1 MRLLL
6 VVNPSASSVTARTRI
21 VIQKALSADHRL
33 EVAATTRRGHA
44 TRLAQG
50 AANDGIDVVVVLGG
64 DGTLNEAANGLVGSD
79 TALAALPGGSTNVFA
94 RTLGL
99 PDDPV
104 EATGA
109 LLDAVEA
116 ASIHRVGLG
125 SVNGRHFL
133 FHAGIGFDA
142 AVVEQVERRGGLL
155 KRFAGHPLFVAASID
170 TWVRHY
176 DHRRPTFRVAVG
188 DESEGDEGADDRQG
202 TPSVFTVCLNT
213 DPYTYLGTRGLSL
226 APDATLDRPLSLVS
240 FRDLRL
246 GTVATTLAGAAG
258 LRAAAGRSPSVT
270 TVDDVEVATI
280 TASRPV
286 PLQVDGDH
294 VGEATEVAV
303 RHHPAAMDLVVPLG
317 SPALA

>member
-1 MRLLL
+1 VRLLL

-116 ASIHRVGLG
+116 ASIYRVGLG

-155 KRFAGHPLFVAASID
+155 KRFAGHPLFVAASVD
-170 TWVRHY
+170 TWIRHY
-176 DHRRPTFRVAVG
+176 DHRRPGFRVSIG
-188 DESEGDEGADDRQG
+188 NEEEADL
-202 TPSVFTVCLNT
+202 PSVFAVCLNT

-226 APDATLDRPLSLVS
+226 APAATLDRPLSVVS

-246 GTVATTLAGAAG
+246 RTLATTMAAAVG
-258 LRAAAGRSPSVT
+258 LSTAAGRSPSVT
-270 TVDDVEVATI
+270 TVDDVDAATI

-294 VGEATEVAV
+294 VGEATAIEV
-303 RHHPAAMDLVVPLG
+303 RHQPDALDLVMPLG